1 LRYNAACTDA
11 YICCFNCSRHFTATS
26 ASTVT
31 VSESCDNAAAAVDG
45 DVATSAAA
53 LHETAADADA
63 VFYSTNVLLI
73 LLDVSLSL
81 CFTWAGPR
89 PEQNNF

>member
-1 LRYNAACTDA
+1 LFVVSTAAV
-11 YICCFNCSRHFTATS
+11 ISPRHLLL
-26 ASTVT
+26 T
-31 VSESCDNAAAAVDG
+31 VSESCDNAAVDG

-53 LHETAADADA
+53 LHETAADA